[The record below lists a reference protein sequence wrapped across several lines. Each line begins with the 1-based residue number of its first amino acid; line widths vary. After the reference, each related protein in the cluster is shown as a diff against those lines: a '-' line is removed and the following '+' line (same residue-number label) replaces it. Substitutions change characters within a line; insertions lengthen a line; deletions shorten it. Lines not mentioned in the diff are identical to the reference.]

1 LLRFHFWLGSF
12 STAQRKNLRI
22 LRALAEK
29 RRESSTRHNLGV
41 KQPNKEQKKNRVG
54 SKRWCRAAE
63 LFGFA
68 LHDELKKRHLA
79 RREGRQPVTAD

>member
-1 LLRFHFWLGSF
+1 V
-12 STAQRKNLRI
+12 
-22 LRALAEK
+22 
-29 RRESSTRHNLGV
+29 HNFGAN
-41 KQPNKEQKKNRVG
+41 QPNKEQKKNRAG
-54 SKRWCRAAE
+54 SKRWRRAAE